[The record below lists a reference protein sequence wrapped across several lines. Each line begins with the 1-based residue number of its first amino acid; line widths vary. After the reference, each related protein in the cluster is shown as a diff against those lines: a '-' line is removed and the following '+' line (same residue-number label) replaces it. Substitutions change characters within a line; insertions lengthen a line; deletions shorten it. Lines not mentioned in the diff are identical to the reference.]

1 MNITSP
7 ITTPV
12 LQLPVQLDV
21 TLTSQPQPLTAGWGE
36 PMDPTQPEP
45 GTQLS
50 AQETDQ
56 TPKVRIKRGIFGRRF
71 GGGSRPTPH
80 VPPTPS
86 PRVPPAPVSPSPTRP
101 QTTAGGKKPTTSHE
115 TPGASA
121 TAGSSSQST
130 AGRLKDVLTKGPQTP
145 PRGGTA
151 PVKQDDSPKVSMA
164 DVTQRLLDAD
174 RLVKAGVISTSPSTS
189 KTVKDAFINAG
200 VNGMVSAPI
209 NVGAYAGSVAAGEAI
224 KGQYVPSPVAPPPP
238 HLPGVAQSDQKP
250 MPQTVAPPAP
260 DEPAPG
266 ATRHLDRVEKVVLEF
281 ANVVMTLA
289 SGSTADRLAIGD
301 AWPKERGAG
310 LTNLEQLLSVSET
323 HMRQVA
329 EDNGVIFKPHI
340 ESSTSPSTGGRLGVI
355 ERRYDAMEKAAE
367 RIMTLKDAELKKA
380 GTTV

>member
-1 MNITSP
+1 M
-7 ITTPV
+7 
-12 LQLPVQLDV
+12 
-21 TLTSQPQPLTAGWGE
+21 
-36 PMDPTQPEP
+36 
-45 GTQLS
+45 
-50 AQETDQ
+50 
-56 TPKVRIKRGIFGRRF
+56 
-71 GGGSRPTPH
+71 
-80 VPPTPS
+80 
-86 PRVPPAPVSPSPTRP
+86 
-101 QTTAGGKKPTTSHE
+101 
-115 TPGASA
+115 
-121 TAGSSSQST
+121 
-130 AGRLKDVLTKGPQTP
+130 
-145 PRGGTA
+145 
-151 PVKQDDSPKVSMA
+151 KQDDSPKVSMA

-238 HLPGVAQSDQKP
+238 HLPGVAQPDQKP

-301 AWPKERGAG
+301 AWPKERGAR